1 MQSPEPPATP
11 RGTIASFMLTGMCV
25 MFFLGLLTVVTGGW
39 FLILLAA
46 FGAILLFTGIH
57 YLLWGW
63 LMEQEIRHQQEPEEE
78 EELRAKAP
86 TEGWPLPDSERY
98 TRF

>member
-11 RGTIASFMLTGMCV
+11 RGTIASFLLTAMCV

-46 FGAILLFTGIH
+46 FGAILLFAGIH

-63 LMEQEIRHQQEPEEE
+63 LMEQETRYQEEE
-78 EELRAKAP
+78 VEELRAKAP
-86 TEGWPLPDSERY
+86 LEGWPLPDSERY

>member
-1 MQSPEPPATP
+1 MDSPEPPATP
-11 RGTIASFMLTGMCV
+11 RGTFVSFLLTAMFV

-46 FGAILLFTGIH
+46 FGAILVFAGIH

-63 LMEQEIRHQQEPEEE
+63 LMEQEIRYQQED

-86 TEGWPLPDSERY
+86 TESWPLPDSERY

>member
-11 RGTIASFMLTGMCV
+11 RGTFASFLLTGMFV

-46 FGAILLFTGIH
+46 FGAILVFAGIH

-63 LMEQEIRHQQEPEEE
+63 LMEQEMRDKQEEE

-86 TEGWPLPDSERY
+86 MEGWPLPDSDRY